1 LIRNTNMKAGS
12 KKDLVTVINRSAEEL
27 HQKID
32 MQRYLMT
39 TLLEKKVGDETL
51 KQLVLPTY
59 FPDENKLKQAIMETI
74 EVLEESRKAFKSKR
88 LEVLRKKLTQVLIES
103 K

>member
-1 LIRNTNMKAGS
+1 MKAGS
-12 KKDLVTVINRSAEEL
+12 KKDLVTVINRSTEEL

-32 MQRYLMT
+32 MQHYLMT
-39 TLLEKKVGDETL
+39 TLLEKKVGDETV
-51 KQLVLPTY
+51 KQLVLPISS
-59 FPDENKLKQAIMETI
+59 PDENRLKQAIKETI
-74 EVLEESRKAFKSKR
+74 DVLEESRKSFKSKR

>member
-1 LIRNTNMKAGS
+1 MKTVGR
-12 KKDLVTVINRSAEEL
+12 KDLVTVINRSTEEL

-39 TLLEKKVGDETL
+39 ALLENKVGDETIN
-51 KQLVLPTY
+51 QLALPTC
-59 FPDENKLKQAIMETI
+59 FPNENRLKQAIMETI
-74 EVLEESRKAFKSKR
+74 DVLEESRKAFKSKR
-88 LEVLRKKLTQVLIES
+88 LEVLRKKLTQVLIEA

>member
-1 LIRNTNMKAGS
+1 MKTSG
-12 KKDLVTVINRSAEEL
+12 KKDLVTVINRSTEEL

-39 TLLEKKVGDETL
+39 TLLEKKVGDETI
-51 KQLVLPTY
+51 KQLDLPTF
-59 FPDENKLKQAIMETI
+59 FPNENRLKQAIMETI
-74 EVLEESRKAFKSKR
+74 DVLEESRKAFKSKR
-88 LEVLRKKLTQVLIES
+88 LEVLRKKLTQVLIEA

>member
-1 LIRNTNMKAGS
+1 MKIIG

-32 MQRYLMT
+32 MQRHLMT
-39 TLLEKKVGDETL
+39 TLLETKVRDETIE
-51 KQLVLPTY
+51 QLALSTY
-59 FPDENKLKQAIMETI
+59 SLNENRLKQAIMETI
-74 EVLEESRKAFKSKR
+74 DVLEESRKAFKSKR
-88 LEVLRKKLTQVLIES
+88 LEVLRKKLTQVLIEA

>member
-1 LIRNTNMKAGS
+1 MKAGG

-27 HQKID
+27 HQRID

-39 TLLEKKVGDETL
+39 TLLEKKVGDETI
-51 KQLVLPTY
+51 KQLALPIY
-59 FPDENKLKQAIMETI
+59 SPNENRLKEAIMETI
-74 EVLEESRKAFKSKR
+74 DVLEESRKAFKSKR
-88 LEVLRKKLTQVLIES
+88 LEVLRKKLTQVLIEA

>member
-1 LIRNTNMKAGS
+1 MKAGS
-12 KKDLVTVINRSAEEL
+12 KKDLVTVINRSTEEL

-39 TLLEKKVGDETL
+39 TLLEKKVADETI
-51 KQLVLPTY
+51 KQLDLPTF
-59 FPDENKLKQAIMETI
+59 FPSENRLKQAIMETI
-74 EVLEESRKAFKSKR
+74 DVLEESRKAFKSKR
-88 LEVLRKKLTQVLIES
+88 LEVLRKKLTQLLIEA

>member
-1 LIRNTNMKAGS
+1 MEIAG
-12 KKDLVTVINRSAEEL
+12 KKDLFTVINRSTEEL

-39 TLLEKKVGDETL
+39 TLLEKQVGDETV
-51 KQLVLPTY
+51 KQLVLPTNSSN
-59 FPDENKLKQAIMETI
+59 ENRLKQAIMETI
-74 EVLEESRKAFKSKR
+74 DVLEESRKAFKSKR

>member
-1 LIRNTNMKAGS
+1 MKAGS

-39 TLLEKKVGDETL
+39 TLLEKQVGDETI
-51 KQLVLPTY
+51 KQIDLPNY
-59 FPDENKLKQAIMETI
+59 SPDENRLKQAIMETI
-74 EVLEESRKAFKSKR
+74 DVLEESRKAFKSKR
-88 LEVLRKKLTQVLIES
+88 LEVLRKKLTQVLIEA

>member
-1 LIRNTNMKAGS
+1 MKTGG

-32 MQRYLMT
+32 MHRCLMT
-39 TLLEKKVGDETL
+39 TLLEKKVANETI
-51 KQLVLPTY
+51 KQLALPTY
-59 FPDENKLKQAIMETI
+59 FPNENRLKQAIMETI
-74 EVLEESRKAFKSKR
+74 DVLEESRKAFKSKR
-88 LEVLRKKLTQVLIES
+88 LEVLRKKLTQVLIEA

>member
-1 LIRNTNMKAGS
+1 MKSPNKRDLIS
-12 KKDLVTVINRSAEEL
+12 VIEKSAEEL
-27 HQKID
+27 HEKID
-32 MQRYLMT
+32 MHRYLMT
-39 TLLEKKVGDETL
+39 TILDQRVSEKNIKQIALPPCSADEGRL
-51 KQLVLPTY
+51 K
-59 FPDENKLKQAIMETI
+59 EAIQEAI

>member
-1 LIRNTNMKAGS
+1 MKTGG
-12 KKDLVTVINRSAEEL
+12 KKDLVTVINKSAKEL

-39 TLLEKKVGDETL
+39 TLLEKKVGDDTI
-51 KQLVLPTY
+51 KQLTLPTY
-59 FPDENKLKQAIMETI
+59 SPDEKRLKQAIMETI
-74 EVLEESRKAFKSKR
+74 DVLEESRKAFKSKR
-88 LEVLRKKLTQVLIES
+88 LEVLRKKLTQVLIEA

>member
-1 LIRNTNMKAGS
+1 MKADG

-39 TLLEKKVGDETL
+39 TLLEKKVGNETIKKL
-51 KQLVLPTY
+51 ALPTY
-59 FPDENKLKQAIMETI
+59 FPNENRLKQAIMETI
-74 EVLEESRKAFKSKR
+74 DVLEESRKAFKSKR
-88 LEVLRKKLTQVLIES
+88 LEVLRKKLTQVLIEA